1 MSTLSEKL
9 QEARY
14 AAAILWT
21 PLGIFLGL
29 LFCLSAIKTLTHSE
43 QNAVSQ
49 TRTLN
54 EGERIVILTEGEQLD
69 TNYEGKLVHVSG
81 EATSDDV
88 LRDTLFDVDMV
99 NIIKLRRVVEM
110 YQWEEAQSTDEYG
123 TSHYAYYRVWKSYLI
138 ESSLFQRHTVYQNPI
153 TMPITGQTISAK
165 RVRIGEFL
173 LSAPFIETLQNFKAF
188 PVITYS
194 SIWQVEENIG
204 NQFPKR
210 EIHFFDN
217 YYYIGKNPNKPQ
229 IGDLRIQFEIVPA
242 QSLSI
247 IAQQLD
253 GYLIPYQTQTGNA
266 IALLE
271 TGLVSAKKMFFN
283 AKISLL
289 IDTLDDKFFSLF
301 LMFLGLYT
309 LFSVWWIQKNP
320 IPILGPPYQLKG
332 WLVSLIIA
340 FSLIF
345 SIIGMIWID
354 YSWLIGGTLLVIA
367 TLFWYLFKFARRK
380 PQESEPELVTEI
392 IVPEK

>member
-1 MSTLSEKL
+1 MSDLSAKL
-9 QEARY
+9 QEARH

-21 PLGIFLGL
+21 PLGVFLGL
-29 LFCLSAIKTLTHSE
+29 LFCLYALKTLNYSE
-43 QNAVSQ
+43 QNVVSQ
-49 TRTLN
+49 MRTLN
-54 EGERIVILTEGEQLD
+54 EGESIVILAEDNQIN
-69 TNYEGKLVHVSG
+69 TNYESKLIYVSG

-88 LRDTLFDVDMV
+88 LRDILFDVDMV

-138 ESSLFQRHTVYQNPI
+138 ESSTFQRQNIYQNPI
-153 TMPITGQTISAK
+153 TMSFTGQTISAK
-165 RVRIGEFL
+165 QVRIGEFL

-194 SIWQVEENIG
+194 SIWQVEENIRH
-204 NQFPKR
+204 QFPNQ

-217 YYYIGKNPNKPQ
+217 HYYIGKNPNKPQ
-229 IGDLRIQFEIVPA
+229 VGDLRIRFEIVPT
-242 QSLSI
+242 QPLSI
-247 IAQQLD
+247 IAQQVN
-253 GYLIPYQTQTGNA
+253 GYLVPYQTQTGNI

-271 TGLVSAKKMFFN
+271 NASVSANKIFFN
-283 AKISLL
+283 AKISLF
-289 IDTLDDKFFSLF
+289 IETLYDKFLSLWF
-301 LMFLGLYT
+301 MFLGLYA

-332 WLVSLIIA
+332 WLASLIIA

-354 YSWLIGGTLLVIA
+354 YSWLVGGTLLVIA

-380 PQESEPELVTEI
+380 PQEESTLATETV
-392 IVPEK
+392 VPEK